1 MKARTNSGET
11 EIIHGEVNVKKI
23 TLALAVAIALS
34 GCQATQRQNATTG
47 ETETNSATKG
57 ALIGAITGAAV
68 GLATGDDADERRKH
82 ALIGAAGGAAVGGGV
97 GYYFDQ
103 QEAALRKQLLDS
115 GVQVERVGENQ
126 LLLRLENGI
135 GFQSS
140 SYALDPSIHNTLSG
154 VARILVEYPDTSLV
168 IDGHTDSTGSD
179 TTNQVL
185 SERRA
190 ESVRSYLVSQGVAA
204 GRAIARGNGE
214 RYPLCS
220 NDTTEGRAC
229 NRRVE
234 IQILPL
240 K

>member
-1 MKARTNSGET
+1 MKKVS
-11 EIIHGEVNVKKI
+11 I
-23 TLALAVAIALS
+23 ALAILLTLS

-47 ETETNSATKG
+47 ESETNSATKG
-57 ALIGAITGAAV
+57 ALIGAIAGAVA
-68 GLATGDDADERRKH
+68 GATTGDKKDRGKR
-82 ALIGAAGGAAVGGGV
+82 ALIGAAGGAAIGGGV

-103 QEAALRKQLLDS
+103 QEKALREALLNS

-135 GFQSS
+135 GFSSS
-140 SYALDPSIHNTLSG
+140 SYALDSSIHNTLKG
-154 VARILVEYPDTSLV
+154 VAQILVEYPDTSLV
-168 IDGHTDSTGSD
+168 IDGFTDSTGNDAS
-179 TTNQVL
+179 NQIL

-190 ESVRSYLVSQGVAA
+190 ESVRSFLISQNVAA
-204 GRAIARGNGE
+204 GRAVARGNGE
-214 RYPLCS
+214 RYPLCTNS
-220 NDTTEGRAC
+220 TAEGRAC

>member
-1 MKARTNSGET
+1 MTL
-11 EIIHGEVNVKKI
+11 KKVSI
-23 TLALAVAIALS
+23 ALAILLTLS

-47 ETETNSATKG
+47 ESETNSATKG
-57 ALIGAITGAAV
+57 ALIGAIAGAVADA
-68 GLATGDDADERRKH
+68 ATGDKKDRGKR
-82 ALIGAAGGAAVGGGV
+82 ALIGAAGGAAIGGGV

-103 QEAALRKQLLDS
+103 QEKALREALLNS

-135 GFQSS
+135 GFSSS
-140 SYALDPSIHNTLSG
+140 SYALDSSIHNTLKG
-154 VARILVEYPDTSLV
+154 VAQILVEYPDTSLV
-168 IDGHTDSTGSD
+168 IDGFTDSTGNDAS
-179 TTNQVL
+179 NQIL

-190 ESVRSYLVSQGVAA
+190 ESVRSFLISQNVAA
-204 GRAIARGNGE
+204 GRAVARGNGE
-214 RYPLCS
+214 RYPLCTNS
-220 NDTTEGRAC
+220 TAEGRAC

>member
-1 MKARTNSGET
+1 MKKVS
-11 EIIHGEVNVKKI
+11 I
-23 TLALAVAIALS
+23 ALAILLTLS

-47 ETETNSATKG
+47 ESETNSATKG
-57 ALIGAITGAAV
+57 ALIGAIAGAVADA
-68 GLATGDDADERRKH
+68 ATGDKKDRGKR
-82 ALIGAAGGAAVGGGV
+82 ALIGAAGGAAIGGGV

-103 QEAALRKQLLDS
+103 QEKALREALLNS

-135 GFQSS
+135 GFSSS
-140 SYALDPSIHNTLSG
+140 SYALDSSIHNTLKG
-154 VARILVEYPDTSLV
+154 VAQILVEYPDTSLV
-168 IDGHTDSTGSD
+168 IDGFTDSTGNDAS
-179 TTNQVL
+179 NQIL

-190 ESVRSYLVSQGVAA
+190 ESVRSFLISQNVAA
-204 GRAIARGNGE
+204 GRAVARGNGE
-214 RYPLCS
+214 RYPLCTNS
-220 NDTTEGRAC
+220 TAEGRAC

>member
-1 MKARTNSGET
+1 MKKVS
-11 EIIHGEVNVKKI
+11 I
-23 TLALAVAIALS
+23 ALAILLTLS

-47 ETETNSATKG
+47 ESETNSATKG
-57 ALIGAITGAAV
+57 ALIGAIAGAVA
-68 GLATGDDADERRKH
+68 GAATGDKKDRGKR
-82 ALIGAAGGAAVGGGV
+82 ALIGAAGGAAIGGSV

-103 QEAALRKQLLDS
+103 QEKALREALLNS

-135 GFQSS
+135 GFSSS
-140 SYALDPSIHNTLSG
+140 SYALDSSIHNTLKG
-154 VARILVEYPDTSLV
+154 VAQILVEYPDTSLV
-168 IDGHTDSTGSD
+168 IDGFTDSTGNDAS
-179 TTNQVL
+179 NQIL

-190 ESVRSYLVSQGVAA
+190 ESVRSFLISQNVAA
-204 GRAIARGNGE
+204 GRAVARGNGE
-214 RYPLCS
+214 RYPLCTNS
-220 NDTTEGRAC
+220 TAEGRAC

>member
-1 MKARTNSGET
+1 L
-11 EIIHGEVNVKKI
+11 KKI
-23 TLALAVAIALS
+23 TLALVVAVALS

-57 ALIGAITGAAV
+57 ALLGALAGAAV
-68 GLATGDDADERRKH
+68 GLASGDDAKERRQR

-103 QEAALRKQLLDS
+103 QEAALRKELLNS

-135 GFQSS
+135 GFATN
-140 SYALDPSIHNTLSG
+140 SYQLDTGIHNTLRG

-179 TTNQVL
+179 TTNQIL

-190 ESVRSYLVSQGVAA
+190 ESVRSFLISQNVAA
-204 GRAIARGNGE
+204 GRAVARGNGE

-220 NDTTEGRAC
+220 NDTSTGRAC

-234 IQILPL
+234 IRILPL

>member
-1 MKARTNSGET
+1 MTL
-11 EIIHGEVNVKKI
+11 KKVSI
-23 TLALAVAIALS
+23 ALAILLTLS

-57 ALIGAITGAAV
+57 ALIGAIAGAVA
-68 GLATGDDADERRKH
+68 GAATGDKKDRGKR
-82 ALIGAAGGAAVGGGV
+82 ALIGAAGGAAIGGGV

-103 QEAALRKQLLDS
+103 QEKALREALLNS

-135 GFQSS
+135 GFSSS
-140 SYALDPSIHNTLSG
+140 SYALDSSIHNTLKG
-154 VARILVEYPDTSLV
+154 VAQILVEYPDTSLV
-168 IDGHTDSTGSD
+168 IDGFTDSTGNDAS
-179 TTNQVL
+179 NQIL

-190 ESVRSYLVSQGVAA
+190 ESVRSFLISQNVAA
-204 GRAIARGNGE
+204 GRAVARGNGE
-214 RYPLCS
+214 RYPLCTNS
-220 NDTTEGRAC
+220 TAEGRAC

>member
-1 MKARTNSGET
+1 M
-11 EIIHGEVNVKKI
+11 
-23 TLALAVAIALS
+23 ALLIALS
-34 GCQATQRQNATTG
+34 GCAATQRQNATTG

-57 ALIGAITGAAV
+57 ALLGAITGAAV
-68 GLATGDDADERRKH
+68 GLASGDNAKERRQR
-82 ALIGAAGGAAVGGGV
+82 ALVGATGGAVVGGGI

-103 QEAALRKQLLDS
+103 QEAALREELLNS

-135 GFQSS
+135 GFQTN
-140 SYALDPSIHNTLSG
+140 SYQLDPTIHNTLRG
-154 VARILVEYPDTSLV
+154 VAKILVEYPETSLV

-179 TTNQVL
+179 TTNQIL

-190 ESVRSYLVSQGVAA
+190 ESVRSFLLSQGVAT
-204 GRAIARGNGE
+204 GRAIARGNGK
-214 RYPLCS
+214 RYPICTNS
-220 NDTTEGRAC
+220 TAEGRAC

>member
-1 MKARTNSGET
+1 M
-11 EIIHGEVNVKKI
+11 KKI
-23 TLALAVAIALS
+23 TLALVVAVALS

-57 ALIGAITGAAV
+57 ALLGALAGAAV
-68 GLATGDDADERRKH
+68 GLASGDDAKERRQR

-103 QEAALRKQLLDS
+103 QEAALRKELLNS

-135 GFQSS
+135 GFATN
-140 SYALDPSIHNTLSG
+140 SYQLDSGIHNTLRG

-179 TTNQVL
+179 TTNQIL

-190 ESVRSYLVSQGVAA
+190 ESVRSFLISQNVAA
-204 GRAIARGNGE
+204 GRAVARGNGE

-220 NDTTEGRAC
+220 NDTSTGRAC

>member
-1 MKARTNSGET
+1 MEKY
-11 EIIHGEVNVKKI
+11 VKKI
-23 TLALAVAIALS
+23 TLALALTIALT

-47 ETETNSATKG
+47 ESEANSATQG
-57 ALIGAITGAAV
+57 ALIGALAGAVA
-68 GLATGDDADERRKH
+68 GAATGDSKDRGKR
-82 ALIGAAGGAAVGGGV
+82 ALIGAAGGAAVGGI
-97 GYYFDQ
+97 GYYFDR
-103 QEAALRKQLLDS
+103 QEAALREELMNS

-126 LLLRLENGI
+126 FLLRLENGI
-135 GFQSS
+135 GFDSG
-140 SYALDPSIHNTLSG
+140 SYALESSIHNTLRG

-168 IDGHTDSTGSD
+168 IEGHTDSES
-179 TTNQVL
+179 TNQIL

-190 ESVRSYLVSQGVAA
+190 ESVRAFLISQDVAA

-214 RYPLCS
+214 RYPLCDNNTS
-220 NDTTEGRAC
+220 QGRAC

>member
-1 MKARTNSGET
+1 MTL
-11 EIIHGEVNVKKI
+11 KKVSI
-23 TLALAVAIALS
+23 ALAILLTLS

-47 ETETNSATKG
+47 ESETNSATKG
-57 ALIGAITGAAV
+57 ALIGAIAGAVA
-68 GLATGDDADERRKH
+68 GAATGDKKDRGKR
-82 ALIGAAGGAAVGGGV
+82 ALIGAAGGAAIGGGV

-103 QEAALRKQLLDS
+103 QEKALREALLNS

-135 GFQSS
+135 GFSSS
-140 SYALDPSIHNTLSG
+140 SYALDSSIHKTLKG
-154 VARILVEYPDTSLV
+154 VAQILVEYPDTSLV
-168 IDGHTDSTGSD
+168 IDGFTDSTGNDAS
-179 TTNQVL
+179 NQIL

-190 ESVRSYLVSQGVAA
+190 ESVRSFLISQNVAA
-204 GRAIARGNGE
+204 GRAVARGNGE
-214 RYPLCS
+214 RYPLCTNS
-220 NDTTEGRAC
+220 TAEGRAC

>member
-1 MKARTNSGET
+1 M
-11 EIIHGEVNVKKI
+11 
-23 TLALAVAIALS
+23 
-34 GCQATQRQNATTG
+34 
-47 ETETNSATKG
+47 
-57 ALIGAITGAAV
+57 
-68 GLATGDDADERRKH
+68 
-82 ALIGAAGGAAVGGGV
+82 GGGV

-103 QEAALRKQLLDS
+103 QEAALRQELLNS

-126 LLLRLENGI
+126 LVLRMQNGI
-135 GFQSS
+135 GFQTN
-140 SYALDPSIHNTLSG
+140 SYQLDSSIHNTLRG
-154 VARILVEYPDTSLV
+154 VAKILVEYPDTSLV

-179 TTNQVL
+179 TTNQIL

-190 ESVRSYLVSQGVAA
+190 ESVRSFLLSQGVAA

-214 RYPLCS
+214 RYPLCTNS
-220 NDTTEGRAC
+220 TADGRSC

>member
-1 MKARTNSGET
+1 M
-11 EIIHGEVNVKKI
+11 KKI
-23 TLALAVAIALS
+23 TLALAVAISLS
-34 GCQATQRQNATTG
+34 GCAATQRQNATTG
-47 ETETNSATKG
+47 ETETNSATTG
-57 ALIGAITGAAV
+57 AIIGAIAGAAV
-68 GLATGDDADERRKH
+68 GVATGDDAKERRQR

-97 GYYFDQ
+97 GYYFDR
-103 QEAALRKQLLDS
+103 QEAALRQELLNS

-126 LLLRLENGI
+126 LLLRMENGI
-135 GFQSS
+135 GFTSS
-140 SYALDPSIHNTLSG
+140 SYDLDPSIHNTLRG

-168 IDGHTDSTGSD
+168 IDGHTDSTGGD
-179 TTNQVL
+179 TLNQVL

-190 ESVRSYLVSQGVAA
+190 EAVRTYLISQGVAS

-214 RYPLCS
+214 RYPLCTNS
-220 NDTTEGRAC
+220 TTAGRAC

>member
-1 MKARTNSGET
+1 MKKVS
-11 EIIHGEVNVKKI
+11 I
-23 TLALAVAIALS
+23 ALAILLTLS

-47 ETETNSATKG
+47 ESETNSATKG
-57 ALIGAITGAAV
+57 ALIGAIAGAVA
-68 GLATGDDADERRKH
+68 GAATGDKKDRGKR
-82 ALIGAAGGAAVGGGV
+82 ALIGAAGGAAIGGGV

-103 QEAALRKQLLDS
+103 QEKALREALLNS

-135 GFQSS
+135 GFSSS
-140 SYALDPSIHNTLSG
+140 SYALDSSIHNTLKG
-154 VARILVEYPDTSLV
+154 VAKILVEYPDTSLV
-168 IDGHTDSTGSD
+168 IDGFTDSTGNDAS
-179 TTNQVL
+179 NQIL

-190 ESVRSYLVSQGVAA
+190 ESVRSFLISQNVAA
-204 GRAIARGNGE
+204 GRAVARGNGE
-214 RYPLCS
+214 RYPLCTNS
-220 NDTTEGRAC
+220 TAEGRAC

>member
-1 MKARTNSGET
+1 MKKVS
-11 EIIHGEVNVKKI
+11 I
-23 TLALAVAIALS
+23 ALAILLTLS

-47 ETETNSATKG
+47 ESETNSATKG
-57 ALIGAITGAAV
+57 ALIGAIAGAVA
-68 GLATGDDADERRKH
+68 GAATGDKKDRGKR
-82 ALIGAAGGAAVGGGV
+82 ALIGAAGGAAIGGGV

-103 QEAALRKQLLDS
+103 QEKALREALLNS

-135 GFQSS
+135 GFSSS
-140 SYALDPSIHNTLSG
+140 SYALDSSIHNTLKG
-154 VARILVEYPDTSLV
+154 VAQILVEYTDTSLV
-168 IDGHTDSTGSD
+168 IDGFTDSTGNDAS
-179 TTNQVL
+179 NQIL

-190 ESVRSYLVSQGVAA
+190 ESVRSFLISQNVAA
-204 GRAIARGNGE
+204 GRAVARGNGE
-214 RYPLCS
+214 RYPLCTNS
-220 NDTTEGRAC
+220 TAEGRAC

>member
-1 MKARTNSGET
+1 M
-11 EIIHGEVNVKKI
+11 KKI

-57 ALIGAITGAAV
+57 AIIGALTGVAV
-68 GLATGDDADERRKH
+68 GLATGDDAKERRKH

-103 QEAALRKQLLDS
+103 QEAALRQELLNS

-126 LLLRLENGI
+126 LILRMENGI
-135 GFQSS
+135 GFQTA
-140 SYALDPSIHNTLSG
+140 SYQLDSSIHNTLRG

-168 IDGHTDSTGSD
+168 IEGHTDSTGSD

-190 ESVRSYLVSQGVAA
+190 ESVRTYLVQQGVAA

-214 RYPLCS
+214 RYPRCT
-220 NDTTEGRAC
+220 NDTTSGRAC

>member
-1 MKARTNSGET
+1 M
-11 EIIHGEVNVKKI
+11 KKI

-47 ETETNSATKG
+47 ESETNSATSG
-57 ALIGAITGAAV
+57 AIIGAIAGAAIGV
-68 GLATGDDADERRKH
+68 ATGDDAKDRRKR

-103 QEAALRKQLLDS
+103 QEAALRQELLNS

-135 GFQSS
+135 GFNSS
-140 SYALDPSIHNTLSG
+140 SYDLDPSIHNTLRG

-179 TTNQVL
+179 TTNQIL

-204 GRAIARGNGE
+204 GRAVARGNGE
-214 RYPLCS
+214 RYPLCTNS
-220 NDTTEGRAC
+220 TTEGRAC

>member
-1 MKARTNSGET
+1 M
-11 EIIHGEVNVKKI
+11 KKI

-57 ALIGAITGAAV
+57 ALIGALAGAAA
-68 GLATGDDADERRKH
+68 GLATGDDAKERRKY

-103 QEAALRKQLLDS
+103 QEAALRKELLNS

-135 GFQSS
+135 GFSS
-140 SYALDPSIHNTLSG
+140 NSYQLDSSIHNTLRG

-179 TTNQVL
+179 NTNQIL

-190 ESVRSYLVSQGVAA
+190 ESVRSFLISQGVAT

-220 NDTTEGRAC
+220 NATVEGRAC

>member
-1 MKARTNSGET
+1 MKKVS
-11 EIIHGEVNVKKI
+11 I
-23 TLALAVAIALS
+23 ALAILLTLG

-47 ETETNSATKG
+47 ESETNSATKG
-57 ALIGAITGAAV
+57 ALIGAIAGAVA
-68 GLATGDDADERRKH
+68 GAATGDKKDRGKR
-82 ALIGAAGGAAVGGGV
+82 ALIGAAGGAAIGGGV

-103 QEAALRKQLLDS
+103 QEKALREALLNS

-135 GFQSS
+135 GFSSS
-140 SYALDPSIHNTLSG
+140 SYALDSSIHNTLKG
-154 VARILVEYPDTSLV
+154 VAQILVEYPDTSLV
-168 IDGHTDSTGSD
+168 IDGFTDSTGNDAS
-179 TTNQVL
+179 NQIL

-190 ESVRSYLVSQGVAA
+190 ESVRSFLISQNVAA
-204 GRAIARGNGE
+204 GRAVARGNGE
-214 RYPLCS
+214 RYPLCTNS
-220 NDTTEGRAC
+220 TAEGRAC

>member
-1 MKARTNSGET
+1 MKKVS
-11 EIIHGEVNVKKI
+11 I
-23 TLALAVAIALS
+23 ALAILLTLS

-47 ETETNSATKG
+47 ESETNSATKG
-57 ALIGAITGAAV
+57 ALIGAIAGAVA
-68 GLATGDDADERRKH
+68 GAATGDKKDRGKR
-82 ALIGAAGGAAVGGGV
+82 ALIGAAGGAAIGGGV

-103 QEAALRKQLLDS
+103 QEKALREALLNS

-135 GFQSS
+135 GFSSS
-140 SYALDPSIHNTLSG
+140 SYALDSSIHNTLKG
-154 VARILVEYPDTSLV
+154 VAQILVEYPDTSLV
-168 IDGHTDSTGSD
+168 IDGFTDSTGNDAS
-179 TTNQVL
+179 NQIL

-190 ESVRSYLVSQGVAA
+190 ESVLSFLISQNVAA
-204 GRAIARGNGE
+204 GRAVARGNGE
-214 RYPLCS
+214 RYPLCTNS
-220 NDTTEGRAC
+220 TAEGRAC

>member
-1 MKARTNSGET
+1 MK
-11 EIIHGEVNVKKI
+11 KM
-23 TLALAVAIALS
+23 TLALAMLIALS
-34 GCQATQRQNATTG
+34 GCTATQRQNATTG

-57 ALIGAITGAAV
+57 ALLGALAGAAV
-68 GLATGDDADERRKH
+68 GLASGDDAKERRQR

-103 QEAALRKQLLDS
+103 QEEALRQELLNS

-126 LLLRLENGI
+126 LLLRMQNGI
-135 GFQSS
+135 GFQTN
-140 SYALDPSIHNTLSG
+140 SYQLDSSIHNTLRG
-154 VARILVEYPDTSLV
+154 VAKILVEYPDTSLV

-179 TTNQVL
+179 TTNQIL

-190 ESVRSYLVSQGVAA
+190 ESVRSFLLSQGVAA
-204 GRAIARGNGE
+204 GRAVARGNGE

-220 NDTTEGRAC
+220 NSTADGRSC

>member
-1 MKARTNSGET
+1 M
-11 EIIHGEVNVKKI
+11 KKI
-23 TLALAVAIALS
+23 TAALAIAIALS

-47 ETETNSATKG
+47 ETETNSATQG
-57 ALIGAITGAAV
+57 ALIGAIAGAAA
-68 GLATGDDADERRKH
+68 GLATGDDADERRKR
-82 ALIGAAGGAAVGGGV
+82 ALIGAAGGAAVGGGI

-103 QEAALRKQLLDS
+103 QEAALRKELLDS

-126 LLLRLENGI
+126 LLLRMENGI
-135 GFQSS
+135 GFQTN
-140 SYALDPSIHNTLSG
+140 SYQLDPTIHKTLRG

-168 IDGHTDSTGSD
+168 VDGHTDSTGSD
-179 TTNQVL
+179 TTNQIL

-190 ESVRSYLVSQGVAA
+190 ESVRGYLVSQGVAT

-220 NDTTEGRAC
+220 NSTTQGRAC

>member
-1 MKARTNSGET
+1 M
-11 EIIHGEVNVKKI
+11 

-47 ETETNSATKG
+47 ESETNSATRG
-57 ALIGAITGAAV
+57 ALLGALAGAAV
-68 GLATGDDADERRKH
+68 GLATGDDATERRQH

-103 QEAALRKQLLDS
+103 QEAALRKELLDS

-126 LLLRLENGI
+126 LLLRMENGI
-135 GFQSS
+135 GFQTS
-140 SYALDPSIHNTLSG
+140 SYNLDPSIHNTLRG
-154 VARILVEYPDTSLV
+154 VAKILVEYPDTSLV
-168 IDGHTDSTGSD
+168 IEGHTDSTGSD
-179 TTNQVL
+179 TTNQIL

-190 ESVRSYLVSQGVAA
+190 ESVRSYLISQGVAS

-214 RYPLCS
+214 RFPLCTNS
-220 NDTTEGRAC
+220 TSEGRAC

-234 IQILPL
+234 IKILPL

>member
-1 MKARTNSGET
+1 MKKVS
-11 EIIHGEVNVKKI
+11 I
-23 TLALAVAIALS
+23 ALAILLTLS

-47 ETETNSATKG
+47 ESETNSATKG
-57 ALIGAITGAAV
+57 ALIGAIAGAVA
-68 GLATGDDADERRKH
+68 GAATGDKKDRGKR
-82 ALIGAAGGAAVGGGV
+82 ALIGAAGGAAIGGGV

-103 QEAALRKQLLDS
+103 QEKALREALLNS

-135 GFQSS
+135 GFSSS
-140 SYALDPSIHNTLSG
+140 SYALDSSIHKTLKG
-154 VARILVEYPDTSLV
+154 VAQILVEYPDTSLV
-168 IDGHTDSTGSD
+168 IDGFTDSTGNDAS
-179 TTNQVL
+179 NQIL

-190 ESVRSYLVSQGVAA
+190 ESVRSFLISQNVAA
-204 GRAIARGNGE
+204 GRAVARGNGE
-214 RYPLCS
+214 RYPLCTNS
-220 NDTTEGRAC
+220 TAEGRAC